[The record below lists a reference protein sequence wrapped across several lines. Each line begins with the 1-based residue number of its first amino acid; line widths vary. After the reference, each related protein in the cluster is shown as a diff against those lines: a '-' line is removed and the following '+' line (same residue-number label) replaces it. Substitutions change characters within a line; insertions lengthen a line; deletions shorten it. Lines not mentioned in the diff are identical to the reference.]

1 MDSGCRAAT
10 RKPYRSRRLCS
21 LHQPCRSKAEG
32 RFRLTAVRLGG
43 AKIGLSVQPRLCR
56 LHRTRPHH
64 RRHRSASLP
73 LRRRHGPP
81 RRRAPRRLPPKSAR
95 QINPRLSAALPI
107 AKMAGHET
115 ASDEIASTKQR
126 MAIWRLAKWCC
137 LTTIYSSPLAIR
149 LRLRRALVVA
159 HALAKN
165 RFKRPPPRAA
175 ATRAWPSQKE
185 GAHGDYGLLLT
196 AIMLR
201 HKHSN
206 SRSKGKP
213 VTLTSVDDAD

>member
-95 QINPRLSAALPI
+95 RINPNAERGAADSENGGSRNSERRNSEYKTADGDMATGEMVLFDHYLLFATRYSFTAATGACRRARACEKPFQTPSTAGRRNASM
-107 AKMAGHET
+107 AKPKGRCT
-115 ASDEIASTKQR
+115 R
-126 MAIWRLAKWCC
+126 
-137 LTTIYSSPLAIR
+137 R
-149 LRLRRALVVA
+149 LRAIA
-159 HALAKN
+159 HRDN
-165 RFKRPPPRAA
+165 AA
-175 ATRAWPSQKE
+175 PQ
-185 GAHGDYGLLLT
+185 
-196 AIMLR
+196 
-201 HKHSN
+201 
-206 SRSKGKP
+206 
-213 VTLTSVDDAD
+213 TLE